1 MPVGK
6 LLSCACTDCNKCA
19 LLIEFDTQRQYS
31 NEMRCF
37 GIIFAIVTC
46 AWLVIGGDLYAV
58 RYAQC
63 DACGL
68 CRHTVMSKNCLDNPD
83 RGINGDTT
91 SPSCRSS
98 GASTGPGDVVYIQPD
113 SWSECIL
120 CLYPNQPPTNC
131 DEFDAVPVNRDV
143 AFYSA
148 TEDGFALINSTSSK
162 KRCDTLIIDSITNR
176 PENEP
181 QEGRVYSDLG
191 CFETSENFT
200 SPNAS
205 TDVVKKLLGI
215 VQTATGGVGLILV
228 MRAALRLA
236 TSRGDAEKIHEAK
249 KSLTNVVIGVLFVLF
264 SVFIFSFFAA
274 QVLRI
279 PGYTVSTAPTPTPTP
294 IP

>member
-1 MPVGK
+1 MPVRK

-31 NEMRCF
+31 SEMRCF
-37 GIIFAIVTC
+37 GITFAIVTC

-83 RGINGDTT
+83 KGINGDAN
-91 SPSCRSS
+91 SPPCRSS
-98 GASTGPGDVVYIQPD
+98 GASIGPGDVVYIQPD
-113 SWSECIL
+113 SWEKCFA
-120 CLYPNQPPTNC
+120 CLYQTPHESC
-131 DEFDAVPVNRDV
+131 SYLDAVPTNRSV
-143 AFYSA
+143 AFYQATSA
-148 TEDGFALINSTSSK
+148 GFTQITLSEK
-162 KRCDTLIIDSITNR
+162 FRCDTLIIDSTTNR
-176 PENEP
+176 PKNEP
-181 QEGRVYSDLG
+181 QEGKVYSDLG
-191 CFETSENFT
+191 CIETSTGNFT

-205 TDVVKKLLGI
+205 TDVVRKLLGI